1 MAVKKMALSG
11 FEWRII
17 RFALREYA
25 EIVQHYEDGEQCRN
39 EVENLYK
46 KIATFTGHTGDGTP
60 TEVTRVAWDW
70 EI

>member
-11 FEWRII
+11 RDWRLI

-25 EIVQHYEDGEQCRN
+25 EIVQEYEDGEHC
-39 EVENLYK
+39 VEAVEILYK
-46 KIATFTGHTGDGTP
+46 KVAAFTVHTGDGTP

>member
-11 FEWRII
+11 LEWRRIC
-17 RFALREYA
+17 FALREYA
-25 EIVQHYEDGEQCRN
+25 EIVQGYEDGEQCRK

-46 KIATFTGHTGDGTP
+46 KVATFMGHMGDSTP
-60 TEVTRVAWDW
+60 SEVVRTAWDW